1 MERLKKMGLKRA
13 FFVLSSLCVVLSLC
27 LLLLLFVCCEKV
39 RDNYPSGGIE
49 FRADGTNVLL
59 QQPTKEQQRILR
71 MIDGFQLFACILL
84 PAGGIGAAG
93 LLFYRIKLKAPISVL
108 KMGTERI
115 LNRDLD
121 FSIPD
126 ISEDELGQ
134 ICRGF
139 EIMRAELLQANQELW
154 EQAEDRK
161 RLNAAFSHDLRNPVA
176 VLKGTVKLIQQ
187 GKGDQRTFDRLAG
200 YTLRI
205 ENYVEAMSSIQ
216 RMEQLPVRA
225 VECTYSMLETE
236 LADTVK
242 FLAPALE
249 STVTVEPRGS
259 TRLDYGIFLNAAENL
274 ISNGARFAVKK
285 LSVLL
290 REKDGRVV
298 LTVMDD
304 GPGFPLK
311 MLREGPKPF
320 GKMNEEAEHFGMGLY
335 STHVLCL
342 KHGGTLKLENPA
354 GGGAAAAA
362 SFRII

>member
-59 QQPTKEQQRILR
+59 QQPTKGQRRILR

-84 PAGGIGAAG
+84 PAGGIGTAG
-93 LLFYRIKLKAPISVL
+93 LLFYRIKLKTPISVL

-176 VLKGTVKLIQQ
+176 VLKGTVKLISR
-187 GKGDQRTFDRLAG
+187 GKATREPLTG
-200 YTLRI
+200 LRVI
-205 ENYVEAMSSIQ
+205 RCVSRI
-216 RMEQLPVRA
+216 
-225 VECTYSMLETE
+225 
-236 LADTVK
+236 
-242 FLAPALE
+242 
-249 STVTVEPRGS
+249 
-259 TRLDYGIFLNAAENL
+259 
-274 ISNGARFAVKK
+274 
-285 LSVLL
+285 
-290 REKDGRVV
+290 
-298 LTVMDD
+298 
-304 GPGFPLK
+304 
-311 MLREGPKPF
+311 MLR
-320 GKMNEEAEHFGMGLY
+320 
-335 STHVLCL
+335 
-342 KHGGTLKLENPA
+342 
-354 GGGAAAAA
+354 
-362 SFRII
+362 R

>member
-1 MERLKKMGLKRA
+1 
-13 FFVLSSLCVVLSLC
+13 
-27 LLLLLFVCCEKV
+27 
-39 RDNYPSGGIE
+39 
-49 FRADGTNVLL
+49 
-59 QQPTKEQQRILR
+59 
-71 MIDGFQLFACILL
+71 
-84 PAGGIGAAG
+84 
-93 LLFYRIKLKAPISVL
+93 
-108 KMGTERI
+108 
-115 LNRDLD
+115 
-121 FSIPD
+121 
-126 ISEDELGQ
+126 
-134 ICRGF
+134 
-139 EIMRAELLQANQELW
+139 
-154 EQAEDRK
+154 
-161 RLNAAFSHDLRNPVA
+161 
-176 VLKGTVKLIQQ
+176 
-187 GKGDQRTFDRLAG
+187 
-200 YTLRI
+200 
-205 ENYVEAMSSIQ
+205 MSSIQ

>member
-1 MERLKKMGLKRA
+1 MERLKKMVLKRA

-59 QQPTKEQQRILR
+59 QQPAKGQRRILR

-84 PAGGIGAAG
+84 PAGGIGTAG
-93 LLFYRIKLKAPISVL
+93 LLFYRIKLKTPISVL

-161 RLNAAFSHDLRNPVA
+161 RLS
-176 VLKGTVKLIQQ
+176 
-187 GKGDQRTFDRLAG
+187 
-200 YTLRI
+200 
-205 ENYVEAMSSIQ
+205 
-216 RMEQLPVRA
+216 
-225 VECTYSMLETE
+225 
-236 LADTVK
+236 
-242 FLAPALE
+242 
-249 STVTVEPRGS
+249 
-259 TRLDYGIFLNAAENL
+259 
-274 ISNGARFAVKK
+274 
-285 LSVLL
+285 
-290 REKDGRVV
+290 
-298 LTVMDD
+298 
-304 GPGFPLK
+304 
-311 MLREGPKPF
+311 
-320 GKMNEEAEHFGMGLY
+320 
-335 STHVLCL
+335 
-342 KHGGTLKLENPA
+342 
-354 GGGAAAAA
+354 
-362 SFRII
+362 

>member
-1 MERLKKMGLKRA
+1 MERLKEMGLKKA
-13 FFVLSSLCVVLSLC
+13 FFVLSAGCVLASLF
-27 LLLLLFVCCEKV
+27 LLLLLFLCCENV
-39 RDNYPSGGIE
+39 RDSYPSGGIE
-49 FRADGTNVLL
+49 FRPDGTNILL
-59 QQPTKEQQRILR
+59 RQPTREQQRILR
-71 MIDGFQLFACILL
+71 MIDGFQLLSCILL

-93 LLFYRIKLKAPISVL
+93 ILFYHIKLKTPISIL

-121 FSIPD
+121 FSIPA

-139 EIMRAELLQANQELW
+139 EIMRAELLKANQELW

-176 VLKGTVKLIQQ
+176 VLKGTIKLIKQ
-187 GKGDQRTFDRLAG
+187 GKGDQRAFDRLES

-216 RMEQLPVRA
+216 RMEQIPVRA
-225 VECTYSMLETE
+225 MECTFSMLEAE

-249 STVTVEPRGS
+249 STVTVEPKGS
-259 TRLDYGIFLNAAENL
+259 VRLDYGIFLNAAENL
-274 ISNGARFAVKK
+274 IGNGARYAVDK
-285 LSVLL
+285 LDVLL
-290 REKDGRVV
+290 RVQDGSLL

-304 GPGFPLK
+304 GSGFPAK
-311 MLREGPKPF
+311 ILRDGPKPF
-320 GKMNEEAEHFGMGLY
+320 GKMNEETEHFGMGLY

-342 KHGGTLKLENPA
+342 KHGGTLRLENPA
-354 GGGAAAAA
+354 DGGAAATA
-362 SFRII
+362 SFRIN

>member
-1 MERLKKMGLKRA
+1 MGLKRA
-13 FFVLSSLCVVLSLC
+13 FFVLSSLCVVISLC

-71 MIDGFQLFACILL
+71 IIDGFQLFACILL
-84 PAGGIGAAG
+84 P
-93 LLFYRIKLKAPISVL
+93 
-108 KMGTERI
+108 
-115 LNRDLD
+115 
-121 FSIPD
+121 
-126 ISEDELGQ
+126 
-134 ICRGF
+134 
-139 EIMRAELLQANQELW
+139 
-154 EQAEDRK
+154 
-161 RLNAAFSHDLRNPVA
+161 AAFSHDLRNPVA

-225 VECTYSMLETE
+225 VECTYSMLGTE

-249 STVTVEPRGS
+249 STVIVEPRGS

-354 GGGAAAAA
+354 GGGASAAA